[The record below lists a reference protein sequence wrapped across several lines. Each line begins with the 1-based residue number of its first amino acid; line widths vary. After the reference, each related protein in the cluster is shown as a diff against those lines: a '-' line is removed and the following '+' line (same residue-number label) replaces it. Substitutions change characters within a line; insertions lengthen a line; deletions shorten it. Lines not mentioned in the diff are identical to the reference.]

1 MLMGYSKH
9 WGRGEFDSLSFW
21 RTLAWVGSFGLGLT
35 AFLSLSNCSHF
46 EYHSFK
52 DIVATSA
59 FVLYPEQQDWWL
71 YLLALIAVPLFTLV
85 GYAVWVVI
93 VGLLRGIEGHAEQ
106 PSVGFVTLTY
116 LLWWVHPLTY
126 VYVNNLGPMPAY
138 VLTGIFV
145 LGNGVL
151 VAHRW
156 LQRRAL
162 ANPLDAPPPLLLQ
175 GTIALLG
182 AVVGVSL
189 LTSPVKTPLSDFPAR
204 TVAQM
209 ALGFWGIWLGGAY
222 LLSRA
227 LHRGW
232 RTAAESLSVG
242 CLPLSLL
249 SIQGVLWWEVY
260 QGGVRVVEYGSSTA
274 PVVLSTAVVVTSMV
288 VTLWALRALAQ
299 GRKVSWRKI
308 FERWFFGLTVPLLIY
323 GLTYRPNIYG
333 PLDLFHE
340 GERVSPAYALM
351 AGQIPYRDVVF
362 VHGFLRDPGVA
373 LGAFRLFDTSI
384 AALRTLEHLLRP
396 LGLVATYYLALACLG
411 NNWALLYSLL
421 ALTGFFPLFG
431 GWKIVP
437 LVVTLGCLILYVRER
452 RLVWAVSGS
461 IATFVAL
468 AVSFDVGMVA
478 LAAGAALSVALSL
491 AEWREAK
498 LTLFL
503 GYFVPILLCTAVVML
518 YLASVGAL
526 ASFLSWHWQTLLV
539 YRDWNG
545 MPFPIAPS
553 GLHEMWNSFLSPLA
567 SVVAVLTLS
576 LALVKRRWGSWNW
589 VLFLLLIANM
599 LLYNRGVVSGSVQ
612 SSALRA
618 GSHLTPVLLLALLT
632 SHRSGACAN
641 LPEVSTAAVL
651 SLALLLPTPVH
662 PAEDRTLVDVMN
674 RVPMKNRVEI
684 PSSWV
689 QSGIERIGPIFLPS
703 EQASSLAEVVE
714 FLGKAESFWDFTDHG
729 ALYFLSGHLSPTRF
743 YATHHVVTSENQ
755 REVIADLARRP
766 PRYVIFRSGTYWDAI
781 AGVDRTLRSFMVS
794 EYLLKNYHLAEE
806 VGGFTLLER
815 GAPLSFPVP
824 LMFRVDLGH
833 VPFLWGRDRTHALE
847 ALHPSSATKWV
858 FSSGKLDGWQPVQD
872 VLVPEVQTDGWF
884 MLTAGS
890 DPQVQN
896 LDLVLDPR
904 SVTYLVLRMCV
915 EGETEGSL
923 NAQLFWRLDDR
934 EFVQERSVLFSVV
947 PDGQDHVYLLR
958 LASFP
963 GWTWSGPITGLR
975 LDPADTSGV
984 RVIIRSMEFIQVD
997 EITPEMSNAD
1007 VRYPSPQPLA
1017 CFCSYS
1023 NLEEGGKTPVQL
1035 PRSASAYLPGG
1046 EVVAAIGEPDRVGC
1060 PGVQLERR
1068 VSAWGWRFS

>member
-1 MLMGYSKH
+1 MLMGYSMH
-9 WGRGEFDSLSFW
+9 WRRGEFGSLSFW

-35 AFLSLSNCSHF
+35 AFLSLSDCFHF

-71 YLLALIAVPLFTLV
+71 YLLALIAIPLFTLI

-126 VYVNNLGPMPAY
+126 VYVHNLGPMPAY
-138 VLTGIFV
+138 ALAEIFV

-162 ANPLDAPPPLLLQ
+162 ANPLDAPPPLSLQ
-175 GTIALLG
+175 GAIALLG
-182 AVVGVSL
+182 AVVGVSF
-189 LTSPVKTPLSDFPAR
+189 LTSPVETPLPGFPAW

-209 ALGFWGIWLGGAY
+209 ALGFWGIWLGGAF
-222 LLSRA
+222 LLSRV
-227 LHRGW
+227 LHTGW

-249 SIQGVLWWEVY
+249 SIQGVLWWEVH

-288 VTLWALRALAQ
+288 VTLWAMRALAQ
-299 GRKVSWRKI
+299 GRKVSWRKV

-323 GLTYRPNIYG
+323 GLTYRPNIHG

-340 GERVSPAYALM
+340 GERVSPALALM

-362 VHGFLRDPGVA
+362 AHGFLRDPGVA

-396 LGLVATYYLALACLG
+396 LGLVATYYLALVCLG

-421 ALTGFFPLFG
+421 ALTGFLPLFRD
-431 GWKIVP
+431 WRIVP
-437 LVVTLGCLILYVRER
+437 LVVTLICLILYVRER
-452 RLVWAVSGS
+452 HLVWAVSGS

-491 AEWREAK
+491 TEWREIK

-503 GYFVPILLCTAVVML
+503 GYFVPIFLCIAVLMVCL
-518 YLASVGAL
+518 TSVDAL
-526 ASFLSWHWQTLLV
+526 ASFWGWHTQLLAV
-539 YRDWNG
+539 HRDWNG
-545 MPFPIAPS
+545 MPFPISPS
-553 GLHEMWNSFLSPLA
+553 GLPEMWNSFLSPLA
-567 SVVAVLTLS
+567 SVVTILTLS
-576 LALVKRRWGSWNW
+576 LALVKRRWSSQNW
-589 VLFLLLIANM
+589 VVFLLLIANM
-599 LLYNRGVVSGSVQ
+599 TLYNRGVVSESGHT
-612 SSALRA
+612 SAIEA
-618 GSHLTPVLLLALLT
+618 GTHLAPVLLLVLLT
-632 SHRSGACAN
+632 FRHPGVLADLSEI
-641 LPEVSTAAVL
+641 LIAAVL
-651 SLALLLPTPVH
+651 CLTLLLPTPTRPENARSLLDIVNGL
-662 PAEDRTLVDVMN
+662 PT
-674 RVPMKNRVEI
+674 KNRVEI

-743 YATHHVVTSENQ
+743 YATHHVITSENQ
-755 REVIADLARRP
+755 REVIADLAGRP

-794 EYLLKNYHLAEE
+794 EYLLKNYHLAGQ
-806 VGGFTLLER
+806 VGGFTLLEQ

-824 LMFRVDLGH
+824 LTFRVDLGH

-858 FSSGKLDGWQPVQD
+858 FSSGKLDGWEPVQD
-872 VLVPEVQTDGWF
+872 VLVPEIRADGWF
-884 MLTAGS
+884 MLTTGS

-915 EGETEGSL
+915 EGETEESL
-923 NAQLFWRLDDR
+923 NAQLFWRSDDR
-934 EFVQERSVLFSVV
+934 EFVQERSVLFNVV

-963 GWTWSGPITGLR
+963 GWAWSGPITGLR
-975 LDPADTSGV
+975 LDPVDTSGV
-984 RVIIRSMEFIQVD
+984 KVTISSMEFIRVD
-997 EITPEMSNAD
+997 ETN
-1007 VRYPSPQPLA
+1007 
-1017 CFCSYS
+1017 
-1023 NLEEGGKTPVQL
+1023 
-1035 PRSASAYLPGG
+1035 
-1046 EVVAAIGEPDRVGC
+1046 
-1060 PGVQLERR
+1060 
-1068 VSAWGWRFS
+1068 